1 MTSDLFLTMLIW
13 WAPILLMVGLLRATG
28 KVELSPLWLLASIGI
43 YAAYAMMVFSG
54 IKIPGV
60 ETMFV
65 DQKYNWSGKIL
76 AISTSI
82 IMLVALIKSS
92 PVLSFA
98 DAGVTLKQNAGSF
111 GPSLVVMAMMI
122 GFIVGLQL
130 LVNDGTNLNAETLIY
145 QATIPGLDEELMF
158 RGILLLTLSLAVTGQ
173 TWTVKGATVH
183 WGAIVATL
191 FFAWGHSVFIVDGA
205 VQADVVA
212 MVITGLLGAALM
224 WIRLRTGSIV
234 MPIVAHNAT
243 NFANQ
248 FF

>member
-13 WAPILLMVGLLRATG
+13 WVPILLIVGLLKAAG
-28 KVELSPLWLLASIGI
+28 KVDLSPVWLLASIGI

-60 ETMFV
+60 ENMFV
-65 DQKYNWSGKIL
+65 DQRYNWSGKIL

-82 IMLVALIKSS
+82 ILLVALIRTS
-92 PVLSFA
+92 PKLTFA
-98 DAGVTLKQNAGSF
+98 DAGVTWKQNAGSI
-111 GPSLVVMAMMI
+111 GPALVVTALMI
-122 GFIVGLQL
+122 GFIIGLQL

-158 RGILLLTLSLAVTGQ
+158 RGLLLLTLSLAVTGQ
-173 TWTVKGATVH
+173 TWTIKGATVH

-234 MPIVAHNAT
+234 MPIIAHNAT